1 MIKKDS
7 PESFLLTLNS
17 ESIIISKTI
26 YGDDIMGESLF
37 FMFLGAVIGFIYL
50 NYMLSQGLKK
60 LQEDDEIVDRALK
73 IWKENMIPL
82 QIEKVKDVFY
92 AYNDETG
99 VFVCQ
104 GATFDE
110 LQDNFRLRF
119 PDNGS
124 YIKEKY
130 MHFFPEELKKAKQAQ
145 KKAHN
150 KILANLDTPKNDIVI
165 IDDRK
170 QNKE

>member
-1 MIKKDS
+1 
-7 PESFLLTLNS
+7 
-17 ESIIISKTI
+17 
-26 YGDDIMGESLF
+26 MGEGLF

-60 LQEDDEIVDRALK
+60 LQEDDAMVSRALK
-73 IWKENMIPL
+73 VWKDHMIPL
-82 QIEKVKDVFY
+82 QIEKVKDRFY

-104 GATFDE
+104 GADFDE

-130 MHFFPEELKKAKQAQ
+130 MHFFPEELKKARQTQ
-145 KKAHN
+145 KKEHDRVGE
-150 KILANLDTPKNDIVI
+150 ILKNLDDPDMDIVI

>member
-1 MIKKDS
+1 
-7 PESFLLTLNS
+7 
-17 ESIIISKTI
+17 
-26 YGDDIMGESLF
+26 MGEGLF

-60 LQEDDEIVDRALK
+60 LQEDDAMVSRALK
-73 IWKENMIPL
+73 VWKDHMIPL
-82 QIEKVKDVFY
+82 QIEKVKDRFY

-124 YIKEKY
+124 YINEKY
-130 MHFFPEELKKAKQAQ
+130 MHFFPEELKKAKELQ

-150 KILANLDTPKNDIVI
+150 KILANLDNPKNDIVI
-165 IDDRK
+165 IDDDK
-170 QNKE
+170 TNTK

>member
-1 MIKKDS
+1 
-7 PESFLLTLNS
+7 
-17 ESIIISKTI
+17 
-26 YGDDIMGESLF
+26 MGESLF
-37 FMFLGAVIGFIYL
+37 FMFLGVVIGYIYL
-50 NYMLSQGLKK
+50 NYMLSRGIKE
-60 LQEDDEIVDRALK
+60 LQQDNEIVDRALK
-73 IWKENMIPL
+73 IWKDHMIPL
-82 QIEKVKDVFY
+82 QIEKVNDLFY

-104 GATFDE
+104 GADFNE
-110 LQDNFRLRF
+110 LQKNFKLRF
-119 PDNGS
+119 PDNVS

-145 KKAHN
+145 NKAHDQAG
-150 KILANLDTPKNDIVI
+150 KILNNLDNPNHDIVI